1 MDRYRITAIG
11 LGIAL
16 LFAAATNYVPAF
28 KDAEGRVFGL
38 FYLDIYKDALHV
50 ASGAWALVATFIS
63 RHAAMQFLKIF
74 GVLYFV
80 DGLVG
85 VWTGSSYLD
94 LSLFIEG
101 VRTTPLLIKVLS
113 SIPHLALGGIAILA
127 GFWPARERAAA

>member
-1 MDRYRITAIG
+1 MDRYRITAIA

-38 FYLDIYKDALHV
+38 FYLDVYKDALHV
-50 ASGAWALVATFIS
+50 ASGAWALVAALLS
-63 RHAAMQFLKIF
+63 RHAAMQFLRIF

-85 VWTGSSYLD
+85 VTTGSSYLD

-101 VRTTPLLIKVLS
+101 IRKTPLMINVLS

-127 GFWPARERAAA
+127 GFWPARERVTT